1 MTSTIDRRKFMAAV
15 GGTAATAAVA
25 GVGGEL
31 LLGKRAR
38 AYTSVASP
46 PPVKVTPPRIVTQKP
61 LPAED
66 SLNIPGLS
74 PFYTPN
80 AQFYRVDT
88 SLTIPQVSAATWQL
102 RIHGMVR
109 EVSTR

>member
-1 MTSTIDRRKFMAAV
+1 MTTSVDRRKFLAAV

-31 LLGKRAR
+31 LLRRRFTA
-38 AYTSVASP
+38 TTVTSP
-46 PPVKVTPPRIVTQKP
+46 PPMMKVTPPRIVKQKP
-61 LPAED
+61 LPVDD

-80 AQFYRVDT
+80 AHFYRVDT
-88 SLTIPQVSAATWQL
+88 SLTLSL
-102 RIHGMVR
+102 IHI
-109 EVSTR
+109 